1 MILLRLS
8 CYRRQDAQKKI
19 VKKYGLP
26 DLNPNYYITAM
37 DQILT
42 HITKGNPS
50 SRVRNAIDN
59 NVFHSNNSSITNND
73 LNKLYIYVFTF
84 KVIFIFVSD
93 DVDWVRQHLYKRVQ
107 RGFNAFVA
115 ETGKSDTVK
124 SIGMNYK
131 TIVHLY

>member
-1 MILLRLS
+1 MLLLQLS

-50 SRVRNAIDN
+50 SRVRNTIDN
-59 NVFHSNNSSITNND
+59 NVFHSNNSSITSND
-73 LNKLYIYVFTF
+73 LNKLYKYVFTF

-93 DVDWVRQHLYKRVQ
+93 DVEWVKQHLYKRVQ

-115 ETGKSDTVK
+115 ETGKPDTVK

-131 TIVHLY
+131 TIVHL